1 MVSEEAHVGW
11 LETQLGLLEQL
22 GNAPYL
28 AEQLRK

>member
-22 GNAPYL
+22 GNVPYL
-28 AEQLRK
+28 AE